1 MASRL
6 SYLQQE
12 LLSALLES
20 GVTKEALTKAL
31 TDRENF
37 SYPRDSLDEM
47 SSLEDAEHCVQL
59 PNGLGEPHISE
70 DESSDDGGDFTPPI
84 IKELERL
91 SPEEAAHQK
100 AVVERLLQE
109 DPWHVAKLVK
119 SYLQQHNIPQREV
132 VDTTGLNQSHL
143 SQHLNKGTPMK
154 TQKRAALYTWYVGKQ
169 REIAKQFTHAG
180 QGMLSDDVS
189 CDEAPSKKMRRNRF
203 KWGPASQHILFQAY
217 ERQKNPSKEEREALV
232 EECNRAECL
241 QRGVSPSQAQG
252 LGSNLVTEVR
262 VYNWFANRRKEEAFR
277 HKLAMDTYN
286 GQQNTPPSLSN
297 HDLPPSKG
305 HGLRYTHESSNERG
319 GALLNNQSGMSPSG
333 LEHSHSLMNNE
344 SKLIPSTGGSLPPVS
359 TLTALHSLDHGQHTI
374 GQTQNLIMASLPSVM
389 TIGTETALGPA
400 FNNTGSSTL
409 VIGLTS
415 QPQSVPVINSVGSS
429 LTTLQPV
436 QFSQQLHPSHQQPIV
451 QQVQGHMAQNS
462 FMATMAQLQSP
473 HGLKAFNF
481 KGLEEVKIQSYQD
494 LYEQALYGHKPDVAQ
509 YASAGFFPQT
519 MVITDTSNLGTL
531 TSLTPTKQGD
541 SQGSQLQS
549 QDSSI
554 LQLSSSHRLTS
565 SPAVSSASMAHYQN
579 SSTPESHS
587 HLLSPSHSSIDSFI
601 STQMASSSQ

>member
-1 MASRL
+1 MASQL
-6 SYLQQE
+6 TYLQQE
-12 LLSALLES
+12 LLKALLES
-20 GVTKEALTKAL
+20 GVTKETITKAL
-31 TDRENF
+31 NDA
-37 SYPRDSLDEM
+37 SSYQYPRDPLDEI
-47 SSLEDAEHCVQL
+47 SSLEDGEHCVQL
-59 PNGLGEPHISE
+59 PNGLEEPHMSE
-70 DESSDDGGDFTPPI
+70 DDSSEDGGDFTPPV
-84 IKELERL
+84 IKDLERL

-169 REIAKQFTHAG
+169 REIARQFTHAG
-180 QGMLSDDVS
+180 QTMMSDDMS
-189 CDEAPSKKMRRNRF
+189 CDDVPNKKMRRNRF

-232 EECNRAECL
+232 EECNRAECI

-286 GQQNTPPSLSN
+286 GQQSSAPLTA
-297 HDLPPSKG
+297 HDLPTAKAT
-305 HGLRYTHESSNERG
+305 GLRYAQDSGNERG
-319 GALLNNQSGMSPSG
+319 TSMVPSQSGLSPSG
-333 LEHSHSLMNNE
+333 MEHSHSLM
-344 SKLIPSTGGSLPPVS
+344 SSDKLISTAGGSLPPVS
-359 TLTALHSLDHGQHTI
+359 TLTALHSLDHGQHTLS
-374 GQTQNLIMASLPSVM
+374 QAQNLIMASLPSVM
-389 TIGTETALGPA
+389 TIGTDATFGPA
-400 FNNTGSSTL
+400 FSNSGPSTL

-415 QPQSVPVINSVGSS
+415 QSQSVPVINSVGSN

-436 QFSQQLHPSHQQPIV
+436 QFSQQIHPSHQQPIV
-451 QQVQGHMAQNS
+451 QQVQGHMTQNP

-473 HGLKAFNF
+473 H
-481 KGLEEVKIQSYQD
+481 
-494 LYEQALYGHKPDVAQ
+494 ALYGHKHDVAQ
-509 YASAGFFPQT
+509 YASASFFPQT

-531 TSLTPTKQGD
+531 TSLTSSKQVHSLHSSAQGD
-541 SQGSQLQS
+541 SHSSQLQS
-549 QDSSI
+549 QDSNI
-554 LQLSSSHRLTS
+554 LHLAPSHRLSTS
-565 SPAVSSASMAHYQN
+565 PTMSANLVHYQN
-579 SSTPESHS
+579 SSTPDSHSHSHS
-587 HLLSPSHSSIDSFI
+587 HLLSPSHNSIDNYM